1 MTRVMGTAMGR
12 IQAGN
17 AISAFGIGFTVP
29 FLYVYVAEVR
39 HLGAFWAMASF
50 IALAVGA
57 VLTLPFAGRAIDR
70 RGPIPV
76 LIAAAFTAAAGALA
90 LGLSSGVAAVLLC
103 SVVLG
108 AGQATM
114 QPALATM
121 IVNVSTPQTRT
132 RAFALQFFMQNLG
145 LGIGGLLGGL
155 IVDVS
160 RPGSFLLLFSI
171 ETAMF
176 LALAAIITTVR
187 LPQASTLKE
196 SAPKDPAPA
205 GSGLGAL
212 LRHKPM
218 VYLCLLGFVMY
229 FACYGQFESGLTAYG
244 TEAGIAPRTLGF
256 ALAANTGV
264 IVVAQFAVLRFVERA
279 SRTKVIAI
287 VGLIWTAAWVI
298 AGVAGLTGGG
308 PALAA
313 TAFVSTY
320 ALFGL
325 GEAMLSPTVAPLV
338 ADLAPDGKVGL
349 YNSAFAMVKQI
360 ALVVGPLV
368 GVPLGAMLPAPY
380 IAAFVVFCLGFSW
393 LALRL
398 GRQLTAAQDR
408 PFSALRPSRIV
419 AQHSPAAEAGSATA
433 GESVAPAGAEPV
445 AAGAARGM

>member
-1 MTRVMGTAMGR
+1 MGTAMGR

-90 LGLSSGVAAVLLC
+90 LGLSSGVATVLLF

-108 AGQATM
+108 AGQAVM

-187 LPQASTLKE
+187 LPQESTLKE

-205 GSGLGAL
+205 GGGLGAL

-287 VGLIWTAAWVI
+287 VGLIWTAAWII
-298 AGVAGLTGGG
+298 AGFAGLTGSG

-368 GVPLGAMLPAPY
+368 GVPLGAVLPAPY
-380 IAAFVVFCLGFSW
+380 VAAFVVFCLGFSW

-408 PFSALRPSRIV
+408 PFPVLRPSRIV
-419 AQHSPAAEAGSATA
+419 AQHSPATENGSTAGESAA

>member
-1 MTRVMGTAMGR
+1 MGAAMGR

-17 AISAFGIGFTVP
+17 ALSAFGIGFTVP

-39 HLGAFWAMASF
+39 QLGAFWAMASF

-76 LIAAAFTAAAGALA
+76 LIAAALTAAVGALA
-90 LGLSSGVAAVLLC
+90 LGLATTVATVLLF

-108 AGQATM
+108 AGQAVM

-121 IVNVSTPQTRT
+121 IVNCSTPEGRT

-155 IVDVS
+155 LVDVS
-160 RPGSFLLLFSI
+160 RPGSFLLLFGI

-176 LALAAIITTVR
+176 LVLAAIVTTVR
-187 LPQASTLKE
+187 LPEPSGLKE
-196 SAPKDPAPA
+196 SAPKDGAQA
-205 GSGLGAL
+205 GGGLGLL
-212 LRHKPM
+212 LRHKAM

-244 TEAGIAPRTLGF
+244 TESGIDPATLGF

-279 SRTKVIAI
+279 SRTKVIAL
-287 VGLIWTAAWVI
+287 VGLVWTAAWVL
-298 AGVAGLTGGG
+298 AAFAGLVGSG

-325 GEAMLSPTVAPLV
+325 GEAMLSPTIAPLV

-368 GVPLGAMLPAPY
+368 GVPLGAMLPGPY
-380 IAAFVVFCLGFSW
+380 IAAFAVICLGFSW

-408 PFSALRPSRIV
+408 PFAGRRPSRVV
-419 AQHSPAAEAGSATA
+419 AQHTPAADGP
-433 GESVAPAGAEPV
+433 APARTAGAEPV